1 MLAIGQALGLEVCA
15 GCGRSVCMLDRLAHE
30 SSFHPPFLVAV
41 AIAGIEWVTVFA
53 GQALR
58 AVFDASREGKTRF
71 GAVEFS

>member
-1 MLAIGQALGLEVCA
+1 
-15 GCGRSVCMLDRLAHE
+15 MLDRLAHE